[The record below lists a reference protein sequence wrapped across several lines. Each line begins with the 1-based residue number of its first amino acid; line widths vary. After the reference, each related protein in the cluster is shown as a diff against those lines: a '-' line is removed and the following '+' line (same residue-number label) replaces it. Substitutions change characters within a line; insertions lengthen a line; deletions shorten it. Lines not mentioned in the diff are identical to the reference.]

1 MSYFSCVSAEDNRR
15 YTEHEK
21 REHMNSA
28 ERTIERLKQETE
40 RLKTRITELDG
51 KLKAPNLMTAV
62 FEHTAEGILITDAG
76 NTIIAVNRA
85 ATEITGY
92 SSEELIGLNPRTFK
106 SDRHDAMYYQDMW
119 GALLQKGNWQG
130 EIWNRRKNGET
141 YPQLLS
147 ITVMKDDAGNI
158 QHHIAIFTDLS
169 GTLLDGGR
177 LEHLS
182 NFDALTDIPNRFLFR
197 DRLDQAMVRARH
209 DGTWLAMLFIDLD
222 RFRSVNDY
230 YGHRVGDKL
239 LQNAAKRLTMA
250 LDRASTLARLGVDQ
264 FAVLLTGLDS
274 PLDAARNAVI
284 SAQRAL
290 AELSL
295 PFIADSAEIS
305 ITASIGIAL
314 YPRDSPQGDLTGD
327 AEAAMRHA
335 KLNGRN
341 AYEFYSADMNAE
353 AMEQLAIES
362 QLHDALERDEFLLY
376 YQPQLDLRNN
386 SIRSVETLMRWKHS
400 RQGLISPDRFIPVTE
415 KTGMI
420 VVLGEYML
428 RKALEQLAMWR
439 RDGLGDIRMGFNLS
453 AVQFRQT
460 NVVEMIDRV
469 LKDTG
474 NSPESLEIE
483 LTESVL
489 MDDTDRAAITLK
501 QLKDLGVQ
509 LALDDF
515 GTGYSSLSYLKRFPM
530 DKLKIDKSFIQDVTL
545 QPGDDAIV
553 EAIIVL
559 AKSLNMQV
567 VAEGVETEAQMAFLR
582 ERHCDI
588 VQGFL
593 VGRPM
598 PGNEIPPALT
608 NQPIH

>member
-1 MSYFSCVSAEDNRR
+1 MHDNRVM
-15 YTEHEK
+15 
-21 REHMNSA
+21 MNST
-28 ERTIERLKQETE
+28 ERTIELLKQETE
-40 RLKTRITELDG
+40 RLKTRIIELDG
-51 KLKAPNLMTAV
+51 KLKTPNLMTAV
-62 FEHTAEGILITDAG
+62 FEHTVEGILITDAS

-85 ATEITGY
+85 ASDITGY
-92 SSEELIGLNPRTFK
+92 SSDELIGFNPRMFK
-106 SDRHDAMYYQDMW
+106 SERHDSMYYQDMW
-119 GALLQKGNWQG
+119 GALLHKGNWQG

-147 ITVMKDDAGNI
+147 ITVVKDDAGDI
-158 QHHIAIFTDLS
+158 LHHIAIFTDLS
-169 GTLLDGGR
+169 GKLMGADR
-177 LEHLS
+177 LVHLS

-197 DRLDQAMVRARH
+197 DRLEQAMVRARN

-222 RFRSVNDY
+222 RFRSINDY
-230 YGHRVGDKL
+230 YGYRVGDKL
-239 LQNAAKRLTMA
+239 LQNVAKRLSMA

-264 FAVLLTGLDS
+264 FAVLLTGLTS
-274 PLDAARNAVI
+274 PMDAARSAVI

-290 AELSL
+290 AELSS
-295 PFIADSAEIS
+295 PFIADTADIS

-314 YPRDSPQGDLTGD
+314 YPRDQQQGDIAGD

-341 AYEFYSADMNAE
+341 TYEFYSEDMNAE
-353 AMEQLAIES
+353 AMEQLTIES
-362 QLHDALERDEFLLY
+362 QLHDALQRDEFLLY
-376 YQPQLDLRNN
+376 YQPQLDLSDN
-386 SIRSVETLMRWKHS
+386 SIRSVETLMRWEHS

-428 RKALEQLAMWR
+428 RKALEQLSAWR
-439 RDGLGDIRMGFNLS
+439 KEGLGPIRMGFNLS

-474 NSPESLEIE
+474 NSPEDLEIE

-489 MDDTDRAAITLK
+489 MDDTDRATLTLK

-509 LALDDF
+509 IALDDF

-530 DKLKIDKSFIQDVTL
+530 DKLKIDKSFIQDIGL
-545 QPGDDAIV
+545 RPEDDAIV
-553 EAIIVL
+553 EAVIVL
-559 AKSLNMQV
+559 AKSLNLKV
-567 VAEGVETEAQMAFLR
+567 VAEGVETGAQMAFLR
-582 ERHCDI
+582 ERNCDI
-588 VQGFL
+588 VQGYL
-593 VGRPM
+593 VGKPM
-598 PGNEIPPALT
+598 PGSDIPAVVMKHRTP
-608 NQPIH
+608 